1 LPREITDIEE
11 FIQLSNK
18 AMECRVRRS
27 GKLVKLKLRTGKGLY
42 TIKLDSNKAEQV
54 LEGLNC
60 EITEI

>member
-1 LPREITDIEE
+1 MPREITDIEE

-42 TIKLDSNKAEQV
+42 TIKLNSNKAEQV

>member
-1 LPREITDIEE
+1 MPREITDIEE

>member
-1 LPREITDIEE
+1 MPKEITDIEE

-42 TIKLDSNKAEQV
+42 TIKLDANKAEQV

>member
-1 LPREITDIEE
+1 LPKEILDIEE

-27 GKLVKLKLRTGKGLY
+27 GNLVKLKLRTGKGLY
-42 TIKLDSNKAEQV
+42 TIKLDANKAEQV

-60 EITEI
+60 QITEI